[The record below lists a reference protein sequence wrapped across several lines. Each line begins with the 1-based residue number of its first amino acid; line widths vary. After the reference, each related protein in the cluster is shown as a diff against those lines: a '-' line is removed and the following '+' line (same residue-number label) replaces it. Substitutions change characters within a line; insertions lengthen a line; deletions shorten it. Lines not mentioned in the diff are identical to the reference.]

1 MCNARP
7 SSHEVVDIKNHRST
21 YPFALAPIL
30 YALKSF
36 QLFVRMPTKTTEHC
50 DFTKVVY
57 HRRPANRDASTSIQG
72 GATSPVPR
80 NSGGGKRLIKSERGH
95 NRSAHSH
102 LVGASSRLHKLD
114 EASTATKHVK
124 VSLKFSKAMM
134 RERLARKWTQ
144 KQLAQQ
150 INEKPQVVHQ
160 YESGQAIPNATIT
173 QKLNKAL
180 GGTLPAARDVRIH
193 RVKTPGG

>member
-1 MCNARP
+1 MHKHQKACKAGGHSSSIGFGGGGGRSLPPEVQAAAEAKQKEFEEMLAKEGNA
-7 SSHEVVDIKNHRST
+7 D
-21 YPFALAPIL
+21 
-30 YALKSF
+30 
-36 QLFVRMPTKTTEHC
+36 
-50 DFTKVVY
+50 
-57 HRRPANRDASTSIQG
+57 G
-72 GATSPVPR
+72 